1 MTETLDE
8 PATPSAEEERTAE
21 LELRRKNMRWG
32 WALLGLFILLF
43 GGTAGV
49 AFIYLWLS

>member
-1 MTETLDE
+1 MTDRDPRRSCTRRPTRPD
-8 PATPSAEEERTAE
+8 E

-43 GGTAGV
+43 GGTVGV
-49 AFIYLWLS
+49 AYIYLWLS

>member
-1 MTETLDE
+1 MTEISSE
-8 PATPSAEEERTAE
+8 ATATTSEHDLE

-32 WALLGLFILLF
+32 WALLGLFLLLF